1 MGQDEV
7 EVGAE
12 KKDQELPEVEVVE
25 EEEEEGSKK
34 AAAGCDY
41 CGDAAAVVYCRADA
55 ARLCLPCDR
64 HVHGANGV
72 CSRHA
77 RAPLCAACAA
87 AGAVFRRGAGG
98 FLCSN
103 CDFSRHRHGGERDPA
118 APLHD
123 RSTVLPYTGC
133 PSALDLAALLGI
145 SYSDKAAAATAAAGG
160 DDGGWWA
167 IWEEP
172 QVLSLEDLI
181 VPTTSCHGFEPL
193 LTPSSP
199 KIQNSPDGKVNE
211 EVIRQLTELANSDG
225 GGAQIWAHRE
235 AAQAGDHQ
243 LPSWGTTTQHN
254 TGHGNFGTANSNEVA
269 TMPTPGYE
277 NGGWDNSD
285 YPALND
291 PCKVEFTYEQPPASS
306 AEACISSFVQMSELC
321 PSMSNGSSME
331 ETHQTNPGNGT
342 PMQVLPKMPEF
353 VPCPDRNLVISR
365 YKEKRKTRRFD
376 RQVRYESR
384 KARADSRLRIKGRFA
399 KVNQI

>member
-87 AGAVFRRGAGG
+87 AGPSSAGRGRL
-98 FLCSN
+98 LCSN

-123 RSTVLPYTGC
+123 RSTVHPYTGC

-199 KIQNSPDGKVNE
+199 KVRFYSLLLFTVRKKKSPPFLNQLLFNLLPFIRLNSCLLQKIQNSPDGKVNE

-277 NGGWDNSD
+277 
-285 YPALND
+285 
-291 PCKVEFTYEQPPASS
+291 V
-306 AEACISSFVQMSELC
+306 
-321 PSMSNGSSME
+321 
-331 ETHQTNPGNGT
+331 
-342 PMQVLPKMPEF
+342 
-353 VPCPDRNLVISR
+353 
-365 YKEKRKTRRFD
+365 
-376 RQVRYESR
+376 
-384 KARADSRLRIKGRFA
+384 
-399 KVNQI
+399 